1 MAVQSLFYSDRDG
14 LEMALKTPDS
24 MLFTTKADADARD
37 KMLELSENIQL
48 WLEKKIPAMPEE
60 YAEQCALL
68 IAENKDLFQ
77 KALKKPEVLSEP
89 ADTNQ
94 SGSL

>member
-24 MLFTTKADADARD
+24 MLFTTKAEADARD

-77 KALKKPEVLSEP
+77 KALKKPEILSEP
-89 ADTNQ
+89 ESADAE
-94 SGSL
+94 

>member
-24 MLFTTKADADARD
+24 MLFTTKAEADARD

-77 KALKKPEVLSEP
+77 KALKKPEILAEAENSDAE
-89 ADTNQ
+89 
-94 SGSL
+94 

>member
-1 MAVQSLFYSDRDG
+1 MAVQSLFFSDRDG

-77 KALKKPEVLSEP
+77 KALKKPEILGESAGSDSE
-89 ADTNQ
+89 
-94 SGSL
+94 

>member
-48 WLEKKIPAMPEE
+48 WLEKKIPTMPEE
-60 YAEQCALL
+60 FTEQCALL

-77 KALKKPEVLSEP
+77 RALKKPELLS
-89 ADTNQ
+89 DTETT
-94 SGSL
+94 SSD